1 MEENEKKIYDN
12 NLSEY
17 SSIIKGKMRDRERIQ
32 SCLKMFEYFEDYEK
46 CKDLNKVLK
55 GLEKETDNIS
65 E

>member
-1 MEENEKKIYDN
+1 
-12 NLSEY
+12 
-17 SSIIKGKMRDRERIQ
+17 MRDRERIQ

-65 E
+65 EY